1 MTTAIDQATCAKEQ
15 FILRFPAGMRA
26 QLKNIAAA
34 NRRSLN
40 AELLL
45 MIERG
50 LAVACAPQSTLQ
62 PKRGND
68 VLNLKKEN
76 MA

>member
-50 LAVACAPQSTLQ
+50 LAAACEPQSTLQ
-62 PKRGND
+62 PGRVKD
-68 VLNLKKEN
+68 LSNLKKKN